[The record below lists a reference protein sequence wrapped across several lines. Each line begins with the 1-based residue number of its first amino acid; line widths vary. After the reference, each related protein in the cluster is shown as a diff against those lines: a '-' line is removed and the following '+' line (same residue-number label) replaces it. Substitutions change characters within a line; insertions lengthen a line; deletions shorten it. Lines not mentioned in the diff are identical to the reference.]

1 MALAIVLVVRKCGGK
16 QHKWD
21 SDSTTRLQ
29 PSDSWC
35 HVCLLRG
42 CCNYTGLQT
51 VLPSTELQLKW

>member
-29 PSDSWC
+29 WQLVPC
-35 HVCLLRG
+35 
-42 CCNYTGLQT
+42 
-51 VLPSTELQLKW
+51 VLTQRMLQLHRTANCASINWITT